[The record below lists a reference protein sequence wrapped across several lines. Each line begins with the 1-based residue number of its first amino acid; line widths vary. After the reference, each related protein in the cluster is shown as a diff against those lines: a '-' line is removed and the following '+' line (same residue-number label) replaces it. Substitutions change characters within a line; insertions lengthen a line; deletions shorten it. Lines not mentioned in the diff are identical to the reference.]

1 MTPNGK
7 YSGPA
12 RQASD
17 LPEAARPQRADHRH
31 EQRRDRGHRVQEH
44 YQQNGGL
51 QKYSNFGPFKI
62 VQGDHLN

>member
-31 EQRRDRGHRVQEH
+31 EQRRDRGHRVPEH
-44 YQQNGGL
+44 YQQDGGL
-51 QKYSNFGPFKI
+51 HFN
-62 VQGDHLN
+62 

>member
-31 EQRRDRGHRVQEH
+31 EQRRDRGHRVPEH
-44 YQQNGGL
+44 YQQDGGL
-51 QKYSNFGPFKI
+51 HFNSYIFTF
-62 VQGDHLN
+62 

>member
-31 EQRRDRGHRVQEH
+31 HQRRDRGHRVQEH
-44 YQQNGGL
+44 YQQNGGDNRKRNIL
-51 QKYSNFGPFKI
+51 TF
-62 VQGDHLN
+62 